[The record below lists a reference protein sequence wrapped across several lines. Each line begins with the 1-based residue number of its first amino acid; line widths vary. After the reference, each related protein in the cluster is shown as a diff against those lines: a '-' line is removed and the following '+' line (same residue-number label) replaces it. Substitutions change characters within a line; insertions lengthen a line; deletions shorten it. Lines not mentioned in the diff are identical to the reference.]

1 MGYCSGS
8 LAPRTL
14 APTKA
19 PHFETLEAI
28 EGGCPDGWDEDGEYD
43 EGDLVAVVISDP
55 RRILRG
61 EEPPVKGSLRQ
72 KQDEALQLQKEET
85 NIRKGVRAGSLAE
98 RELKEKQKKALTPS
112 PKPTS
117 QFCFSPTS
125 SPSTSTSAPFTVS
138 PSFSPT
144 SSPTT
149 ASPSKSPTHSVRAP
163 FYDL

>member
-8 LAPRTL
+8 L

-19 PHFETLEAI
+19 PHFETLDAI
-28 EGGCPDGWDEDGEYD
+28 EGGCPDGWDEDAEYD
-43 EGDLVAVVISDP
+43 EGDFVAVVISNGFGDTSEEGGT
-55 RRILRG
+55 RRPSSQPI
-61 EEPPVKGSLRQ
+61 
-72 KQDEALQLQKEET
+72 
-85 NIRKGVRAGSLAE
+85 
-98 RELKEKQKKALTPS
+98 TPT

-138 PSFSPT
+138 PSSSPT

-149 ASPSKSPTHSVRAP
+149 ASPSKSPTQNVRAP